1 MNFDWA
7 PQSTKEARQEARSEA
22 SETGGPE
29 RWVGWFLCDQWSEKS
44 FEHSLECSVTY
55 RASWLNMRAR
65 RSGKQWD
72 SFGYTGSSS
81 GWAVVGRKSRG
92 LASAPVAVSEVE
104 ENPKAGTEAR
114 WSKHTLRST
123 HLGTQDM
130 RWDPSDSPSLAV
142 CESPGRWRET
152 REETDGETRKMWKML
167 KVWWKWVAF

>member
-1 MNFDWA
+1 M
-7 PQSTKEARQEARSEA
+7 
-22 SETGGPE
+22 
-29 RWVGWFLCDQWSEKS
+29 
-44 FEHSLECSVTY
+44 TY

-114 WSKHTLRST
+114 
-123 HLGTQDM
+123 
-130 RWDPSDSPSLAV
+130 
-142 CESPGRWRET
+142 
-152 REETDGETRKMWKML
+152 
-167 KVWWKWVAF
+167 